1 MKCILGWQIKF
12 VNVELCS
19 CIGSAYGYKI
29 TLAVRLRKEVL
40 QTTSPTNW
48 KYAILIPSV
57 RLLSDD
63 SNLPWEFNIFNSNA
77 KVSIFYEK
85 NDYFPVKVWKRL
97 LFLWIYS
104 RMPYKVHIFLLF
116 YLLKLKND
124 IYIPLLIMSFLRPS
138 YLICS
143 TYEMSKSEN
152 FLCFPR

>member
-1 MKCILGWQIKF
+1 MNYILGWQIKF

-63 SNLPWEFNIFNSNA
+63 SNLPWEFNVFNSNA
-77 KVSIFYEK
+77 KVSIYCEI
-85 NDYFPVKVWKRL
+85 NDIFSVKVWKILYFAWICRRMTPKHVSS
-97 LFLWIYS
+97 LFLLPFISAKQYCIS
-104 RMPYKVHIFLLF
+104 VTYK
-116 YLLKLKND
+116 KL
-124 IYIPLLIMSFLRPS
+124 IRFQ
-138 YLICS
+138 
-143 TYEMSKSEN
+143 EEN
-152 FLCFPR
+152 HD